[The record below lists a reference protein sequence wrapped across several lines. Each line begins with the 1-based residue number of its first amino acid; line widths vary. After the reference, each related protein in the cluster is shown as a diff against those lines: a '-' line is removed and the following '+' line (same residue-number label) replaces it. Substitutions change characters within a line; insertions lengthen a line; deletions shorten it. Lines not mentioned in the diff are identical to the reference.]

1 MLPLGIIC
9 TGVASGLGLAKL
21 GKTYIL
27 DKIKKSITI
36 NNKKSGILQKK
47 NIQNIKSLNQED
59 KVNLYEQLGNA
70 KMKPEFEK
78 NSQKEQNN
86 ILDHLL
92 EKTAKNEILNDVLA
106 SDKMNK
112 KDELIST
119 KEQKR
124 QIQSYANK
132 KYSLKNH
139 IFSLF
144 YSPNKDDI
152 KFKNKMD
159 HFQQCATM
167 APSA

>member
-1 MLPLGIIC
+1 
-9 TGVASGLGLAKL
+9 LAKL